1 MGARAGSIQT
11 PAALRIRLRTW
22 RARMGVLALV
32 AFASWSMSERA
43 AAETPGSTR
52 CRQVSKAATV
62 DYLTGIACPP
72 TGFARTMG
80 YEPVLV
86 ETGYGW
92 RYTKPDWAGGACSGP
107 LADTGPFWD
116 FTLACRAHDYGYD
129 LVRFGVGD
137 RAEADRL
144 LYRDMMMDCSAQRAL
159 GGDAC
164 RAIAHWT
171 ATTLEV
177 GDATGFDP
185 EPVTQ
190 GA

>member
-1 MGARAGSIQT
+1 MGAKAVSIQT
-11 PAALRIRLRTW
+11 RAARRILPRTRPARVGVALFI
-22 RARMGVLALV
+22 V
-32 AFASWSMSERA
+32 FAGWSMSGRA
-43 AAETPGSTR
+43 TAETSGASR
-52 CRQVSKAATV
+52 CHQVPEAGTV

-72 TGFARTMG
+72 DGFARTMG

-86 ETGYGW
+86 ETPYGW
-92 RYTKPDWAGGACSGP
+92 RYTKPAFAGGECSGP

-116 FTLACRAHDYGYD
+116 FSEACRAHDYGYD

-137 RAEADRL
+137 RAEADAL
-144 LYRDMMMDCSAQRAL
+144 LFRDMMVGCSAQRTL
-159 GGDAC
+159 GGDGC

-171 ATTLEV
+171 ATTLDV

-190 GA
+190 G